1 MICEGNIKLDIH
13 VPEKDVSRS
22 MEVFYNPIMKAN
34 RDISIALLLA
44 FGKMEMKIA
53 LPLSGSGVR
62 AFRFLNELP
71 GEMISGMF
79 VNDLREN
86 FSSEFNLA
94 LKLNNLDESKLVI
107 EAKDANQFLLSK
119 IGFDY
124 IDIDPFGSPNPFLSS
139 SVARINRGG
148 ILAITATDTGA
159 LAGTY
164 VKAGLRKYWARS
176 LNCYMKHELGL
187 RILIRKVQLQGI
199 QFGKALI
206 PILSYHKNHY
216 YRVYFISSNGKKMC
230 DEILKQHQYFL
241 FDPKTLERKS
251 SFFNLW
257 EGKSLH
263 EYQMA
268 GPLWGGG
275 LHDSK
280 LLEKMVKQNIFSS
293 EQKLLEQCLEEAKNP
308 NVVGFIESHVL
319 ASKREIENP
328 KMIDL
333 LGIEGTW
340 RTQFSSSAVKTK
352 LNIEKLLEKLKEN

>member
-1 MICEGNIKLDIH
+1 
-13 VPEKDVSRS
+13 
-22 MEVFYNPIMKAN
+22 
-34 RDISIALLLA
+34 
-44 FGKMEMKIA
+44 
-53 LPLSGSGVR
+53 
-62 AFRFLNELP
+62 
-71 GEMISGMF
+71 
-79 VNDLREN
+79 
-86 FSSEFNLA
+86 
-94 LKLNNLDESKLVI
+94 
-107 EAKDANQFLLSK
+107 
-119 IGFDY
+119 
-124 IDIDPFGSPNPFLSS
+124 
-139 SVARINRGG
+139 
-148 ILAITATDTGA
+148 
-159 LAGTY
+159 
-164 VKAGLRKYWARS
+164 
-176 LNCYMKHELGL
+176 MKHELGL

-241 FDPKTLERKS
+241 CDPKTLERKS

>member
-164 VKAGLRKYWARS
+164 VKAGLRKHWA
-176 LNCYMKHELGL
+176 
-187 RILIRKVQLQGI
+187 
-199 QFGKALI
+199 
-206 PILSYHKNHY
+206 
-216 YRVYFISSNGKKMC
+216 
-230 DEILKQHQYFL
+230 
-241 FDPKTLERKS
+241 
-251 SFFNLW
+251 
-257 EGKSLH
+257 
-263 EYQMA
+263 
-268 GPLWGGG
+268 
-275 LHDSK
+275 
-280 LLEKMVKQNIFSS
+280 
-293 EQKLLEQCLEEAKNP
+293 
-308 NVVGFIESHVL
+308 
-319 ASKREIENP
+319 
-328 KMIDL
+328 
-333 LGIEGTW
+333 
-340 RTQFSSSAVKTK
+340 
-352 LNIEKLLEKLKEN
+352 